1 MYATEVIE
9 AAQPVFYNMLI
20 VMLISL
26 VVGGALIYFVTLSIT
41 KPLKRL
47 VVTSKEI
54 SEGDLTQ
61 TIEIH
66 SNDEIGQLAKGF
78 NEMTNSLRTLIGR
91 INDSAGHVAAASEE
105 LTASVRQQVKR
116 LSKSQSQWMKYQVGQ
131 RRKQQA

>member
-1 MYATEVIE
+1 
-9 AAQPVFYNMLI
+9 MLI

-26 VVGGALIYFVTLSIT
+26 VVGGVLIYFVTLSIT

-47 VVTSKEI
+47 VITSKEI

-91 INDSAGHVAAASEE
+91 INTSGHAH
-105 LTASVRQQVKR
+105 QKN
-116 LSKSQSQWMKYQVGQ
+116 
-131 RRKQQA
+131 

>member
-1 MYATEVIE
+1 MYSSEVIE

-54 SEGDLTQ
+54 SRSLTQ

-66 SNDEIGQLAKGF
+66 SNDEIGQLAKGL
-78 NEMTNSLRTLIGR
+78 MR
-91 INDSAGHVAAASEE
+91 
-105 LTASVRQQVKR
+105 
-116 LSKSQSQWMKYQVGQ
+116 
-131 RRKQQA
+131 

>member
-1 MYATEVIE
+1 MYSSEVIE

-91 INDSAGHVAAASEE
+91 INDSAGHVAASEE
-105 LTASVRQQVKR
+105 LTASVRQASEATEQITIAMDEI
-116 LSKSQSQWMKYQVGQ
+116 SSGQ